1 MKFGYAS
8 AIGYALTLII
18 LVLSLLQLK
27 LMGAFQED

>member
-18 LVLSLLQLK
+18 LALSLLQLR
-27 LMGAFQED
+27 LLGAFKED